1 MNYDAMVL
9 AVEDAR
15 RTNLRFENQIR
26 SLAKLLKGH
35 LRSVNRDNG
44 YYSTQTLVDLKREL
58 TQFNAATRKW
68 KS

>member
-1 MNYDAMVL
+1 MNYNEMVL

-15 RTNLRFENQIR
+15 RTNIQFESQIKK
-26 SLAKLLKGH
+26 LAALLKGH
-35 LRSVNRDNG
+35 LRSVNKDNG

-58 TQFNAATRKW
+58 SEFNSKTRKW